1 MKEWP
6 YIGVL
11 SRLGTVSF
19 RVISESIPKY
29 LDKLS
34 MMLLV
39 FASLI
44 AGTEPGG

>member
-1 MKEWP
+1 M
-6 YIGVL
+6 
-11 SRLGTVSF
+11 SRQF
-19 RVISESIPKY
+19 RAGERLPLHVFSESIPKY

-44 AGTEPGG
+44 AGTDAGG